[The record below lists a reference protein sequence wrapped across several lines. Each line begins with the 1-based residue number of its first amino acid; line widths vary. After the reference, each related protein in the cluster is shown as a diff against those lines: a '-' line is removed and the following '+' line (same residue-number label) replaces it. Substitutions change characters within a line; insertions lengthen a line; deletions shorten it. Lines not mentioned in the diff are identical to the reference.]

1 MSKLNKYYKLEEQE
15 EIEIKEELSNEEKL
29 RILEFLEAKQ
39 ERKMLPFLGFFIIIV
54 ITMFIVNYHYSHFI
68 SDNIFVIL
76 IIGIILTLFLGRKMM
91 KISYLRD
98 IITKEKQ
105 SLEEEMEVK
114 KNSFEGIITL
124 ISKKRMRGHFL
135 ERDTYYKEVNK
146 NILYYKDK
154 IISVEKFKK

>member
-1 MSKLNKYYKLEEQE
+1 MNRE

>member
-1 MSKLNKYYKLEEQE
+1 MNRE

-39 ERKMLPFLGFFIIIV
+39 EMKMLPFLGFFIIIV

-105 SLEEEMEVK
+105 SLEEEMEDK

-154 IISVEKFKK
+154 IISVEKFKNENT

>member
-1 MSKLNKYYKLEEQE
+1 MNRE

-105 SLEEEMEVK
+105 SLEEEMEDK

-154 IISVEKFKK
+154 IISVEKFKNENT

>member
-1 MSKLNKYYKLEEQE
+1 MNREEV
-15 EIEIKEELSNEEKL
+15 EIKEELSNEEKL

-39 ERKMLPFLGFFIIIV
+39 EMKMLPFLGFFIIIV

-105 SLEEEMEVK
+105 SLEEEMEIK

>member
-1 MSKLNKYYKLEEQE
+1 MNRE

-54 ITMFIVNYHYSHFI
+54 ITMFIVNYYTHFI
-68 SDNIFVIL
+68 IDNIVIILIIL
-76 IIGIILTLFLGRKMM
+76 IIGIILTLFLGKKMM
-91 KISYLRD
+91 KITYLRD

-105 SLEEEMEVK
+105 SLEQEMEVK

-124 ISKKRMRGHFL
+124 ISKKRIRGYFL

>member
-1 MSKLNKYYKLEEQE
+1 MNRE

-154 IISVEKFKK
+154 IISVEKFKNENT

>member
-1 MSKLNKYYKLEEQE
+1 MNRE

-39 ERKMLPFLGFFIIIV
+39 EMKMLPFLGFFIIIV

-154 IISVEKFKK
+154 IISVEKFKNENT

>member
-1 MSKLNKYYKLEEQE
+1 MNIK
-15 EIEIKEELSNEEKL
+15 EIIQQKEELTDEEKL
-29 RILEFLEAKQ
+29 HILEFLEAKQ